1 MPPVNGGIPSSGSV
15 CSRRRVSD
23 RTVSG
28 SPPVGRPTGTSPSQW
43 ATPSR
48 SVSADGADTPT
59 NDHRDHDRPFSADS
73 SRNVPGRSPASDA
86 YSATGVSVSASSLR
100 VTGMT
105 LRSLANSRNSSRV
118 GWISPRA
125 LELPRGV
132 ATVGTDMAV
141 IVPSTAE
148 PRSVRDLGHHS
159 RNSPGSSGRAHRGR
173 RTLRLDERESRAPGG
188 GQDRCCSSRSTPGFW
203 RLILCGIIFGAT
215 LLGLWIG
222 RGLRERGDTLR
233 EPLGVL
239 QGSILGVVGLVLAF
253 GLALAVG
260 RYEARRAVVVDDA
273 NAIGTAYL
281 RAQTLPEPIRSSS
294 LQLLTSYTDAEIALS
309 DHLPGSDDSVTAVA
323 VGADLQPQLWT
334 LGGRA
339 LQADPNGNAS
349 RLYVESLNE
358 VINLQ
363 TLHVAALSNR
373 VPGTV
378 LLLEVLGAAA
388 ALGLLAV
395 YLAVL
400 GRGVLPVLLGAALVA
415 MVLFVTFDL
424 DRPTRGLIQVEPTAL
439 IAQRASMDLPPAAP
453 GPG

>member
-1 MPPVNGGIPSSGSV
+1 MLFFSLNSGV
-15 CSRRRVSD
+15 
-23 RTVSG
+23 
-28 SPPVGRPTGTSPSQW
+28 
-43 ATPSR
+43 
-48 SVSADGADTPT
+48 
-59 NDHRDHDRPFSADS
+59 
-73 SRNVPGRSPASDA
+73 
-86 YSATGVSVSASSLR
+86 
-100 VTGMT
+100 
-105 LRSLANSRNSSRV
+105 LA
-118 GWISPRA
+118 
-125 LELPRGV
+125 
-132 ATVGTDMAV
+132 
-141 IVPSTAE
+141 
-148 PRSVRDLGHHS
+148 
-159 RNSPGSSGRAHRGR
+159 
-173 RTLRLDERESRAPGG
+173 
-188 GQDRCCSSRSTPGFW
+188 
-203 RLILCGIIFGAT
+203 LILCGIIFGAT
-215 LLGLWIG
+215 LLGLWMG
-222 RGLRERGDTLR
+222 RRLRERGDTLR

-281 RAQTLPEPIRSSS
+281 RAQTLPEPIRTSS

-309 DHLPGSDDSVTAVA
+309 DHVPGSDDSVAAVA
-323 VGADLQPQLWT
+323 VGADLQQQLWT
-334 LGGRA
+334 LAGQA

-395 YLAVL
+395 YLAIL

-439 IAQRASMDLPPAAP
+439 IAQRASMDLPPAAT
-453 GPG
+453 GPS